1 MIGFI
6 TTPETAA
13 AVLAGIR
20 QAQINNGRDP
30 YWTTGAEPIHTGDN
44 AGEMFIPA
52 GDEVLDT
59 PLRNGLTPRDFPEFD
74 QLVALLGGLDS
85 RVEINPEILID
96 PDASTEPDPQIS
108 LSTHCSQQ
116 IDDLLDDSMSMGV
129 NGKIFTSQDHA
140 SSTYVRNPDLWC
152 GDLDI
157 TCASPWNS
165 SGSHKRAGTLV
176 TPRHV
181 IGAAHYEYSVGAV
194 VRFVEKD
201 GTVHDRTVAGKARHP
216 DYSPHI
222 PDLTIYT
229 LDSDLPPTI
238 KPCAVMPSDYIS
250 YLVNEQVKTACLG
263 LDQEEKALIIDW
275 NSGGRMRTPTD
286 PNRLIFHENKISGD
300 SGNPAFIIVDG
311 ELVLMT
317 VWTYGGAGGGTA
329 VADYI
334 SGINTMIATAD
345 TQAGVSTNYTVTE
358 ADFSTF
364 PKV

>member
-1 MIGFI
+1 MSRLGLGLGLVL
-6 TTPETAA
+6 TNGCVSSPPESS
-13 AVLAGIR
+13 V
-20 QAQINNGRDP
+20 
-30 YWTTGAEPIHTGDN
+30 
-44 AGEMFIPA
+44 
-52 GDEVLDT
+52 
-59 PLRNGLTPRDFPEFD
+59 
-74 QLVALLGGLDS
+74 
-85 RVEINPEILID
+85 
-96 PDASTEPDPQIS
+96 TEPEPVVS

-116 IDDLLDDSMSMGV
+116 IDDLLNDSMSMEA

-165 SGSHKRAGTLV
+165 SGGHKRAGTLV

-216 DYSPHI
+216 ESRNHH

-229 LDSDLPPTI
+229 LDSDLPSTI
-238 KPCAVMPSDYIS
+238 KPCAVMPSDYTS

-275 NSGGRMRTPTD
+275 FSGGRMRTPID

-300 SGNPAFIIVDG
+300 SGNPAFIIVGG
-311 ELVLMT
+311 ELVLVT
-317 VWTYGGAGGGTA
+317 VWTFGGAGSGTT

-334 SGINTMIATAD
+334 SDLNTMIATAD